1 MHIVL
6 FTSIYL
12 ELTNADSEPMIFT
25 HHFASDIKGKY
36 LLKSLDIL
44 SASGKKWLCF
54 YIFSQ
59 FINNKFNPKLWYQ
72 GY

>member
-12 ELTNADSEPMIFT
+12 ELTNADSEPMILT

-36 LLKSLDIL
+36 LLKFTLYFKCQR
-44 SASGKKWLCF
+44 KKIVMFL
-54 YIFSQ
+54 YIFSIHQ
-59 FINNKFNPKLWYQ
+59 QQI
-72 GY
+72 

>member
-12 ELTNADSEPMIFT
+12 ELTNADSEPMILT

-36 LLKSLDIL
+36 LLKITLYF
-44 SASGKKWLCF
+44 KC
-54 YIFSQ
+54 
-59 FINNKFNPKLWYQ
+59 
-72 GY
+72 